1 MAASHTD
8 SHPAQTELA
17 SISLDDL
24 IVAIRAGGVDARL
37 AEGGVITGGV
47 DAQLAEGATAGGGNA
62 RRAASGTTEQTAV
75 RGMTVDSREVQPEN
89 LFVCKGAAFRPA
101 FLASAIDRGASLR
114 PAGKAPTTPPLPP

>member
-8 SHPAQTELA
+8 SHPARTELA

-24 IVAIRAGGVDARL
+24 IVAIRA
-37 AEGGVITGGV
+37 GGV

-101 FLASAIDRGASLR
+101 FLASAIERGA
-114 PAGKAPTTPPLPP
+114 

>member
-8 SHPAQTELA
+8 SHPARTELA

-37 AEGGVITGGV
+37 A
-47 DAQLAEGATAGGGNA
+47 
-62 RRAASGTTEQTAV
+62 ASGTTEQAAV
-75 RGMTVDSREVQPEN
+75 RGMTVDSREVQSGN

-101 FLASAIDRGASLR
+101 FLASAIERGACAYLCPNWWPPERRISSRPTFAGRWPSLHPSSTSIPSKR
-114 PAGKAPTTPPLPP
+114 STS